1 MRAKF
6 INELALAS
14 VKPEEIVS
22 KEIIDQWL
30 DDELASDYLLYDYA
44 DENSENPQDLL
55 DVNFKESKE
64 FLNWVKYELV
74 YKFEGVINNFKN
86 GIIKNDHIQIWR
98 VITVR
103 DNWIEHLEKFGG
115 RLGEYW
121 AWSKGNAEAHWGYAN
136 FENEARIESIVHV
149 DRVDWFETISA
160 NAHPSYEEESEI
172 RLFKNTPLKIVAI
185 EINDEPA
192 DISKIKNK
200 IFKA

>member
-74 YKFEGVINNFKN
+74 YKFEGVINNFKS
-86 GIIKNDHIQIWR
+86 GIIKDDHIRIWR
-98 VITVR
+98 VITVK

-121 AWSKGNAEAHWGYAN
+121 AWSKGNAEAHWGYDN

-149 DRVDWFETISA
+149 DHVDWFETISL

-172 RLFKNTPLKIVAI
+172 RLFKNTPLKIISI
-185 EINDEPA
+185 EINDEPV